1 MCSNLFRPFLTAP
14 YFSWPFH
21 FLTNSPYFIA
31 RLVYPC
37 TVLFS
42 IFIQESSRGLL
53 EAHLPAASASQS
65 SAKAQLLIT
74 ASFRVSLP
82 PNIPLPP
89 NIVTFISSNRSLL
102 IFYLLFVIKYRR
114 TLFAKIS
121 AGMRYYS
128 VTLYAT
134 TFSNLIVTHGLSHHL
149 RYYSEG
155 FRYAPYFRF
164 VVRHRFVSV
173 VIFCCCPAC
182 ISAASVLCRA

>member
-121 AGMRYYS
+121 ARMRYNS
-128 VTLYAT
+128 VTFYAMPI
-134 TFSNLIVTHGLSHHL
+134 SNLIVAHGFSHPL
-149 RYYSEG
+149 RYYSDG
-155 FRYAPYFRF
+155 FRYAAYFRF
-164 VVRHRFVSV
+164 MVRHKLVS
-173 VIFCCCPAC
+173 FAF
-182 ISAASVLCRA
+182 

>member
-42 IFIQESSRGLL
+42 IFIQEPSRGLL

-82 PNIPLPP
+82 PNTPLPP

-102 IFYLLFVIKYRR
+102 IPIPLYSKNKNRTSVNPLYFVLVLSNSL
-114 TLFAKIS
+114 TCLT
-121 AGMRYYS
+121 
-128 VTLYAT
+128 VTLT
-134 TFSNLIVTHGLSHHL
+134 LGSIITLKKPPFSSI
-149 RYYSEG
+149 
-155 FRYAPYFRF
+155 
-164 VVRHRFVSV
+164 
-173 VIFCCCPAC
+173 
-182 ISAASVLCRA
+182 

>member
-82 PNIPLPP
+82 PNTPLPP

-102 IFYLLFVIKYRR
+102 ICSTLLFVIKYRR

-128 VTLYAT
+128 VTLYAM
-134 TFSNLIVTHGLSHHL
+134 TFSNLIVAHGFSHLL
-149 RYYSEG
+149 RYYSDG
-155 FRYAPYFRF
+155 FRYAAYFRF
-164 VVRHRFVSV
+164 MVRH
-173 VIFCCCPAC
+173 IF
-182 ISAASVLCRA
+182 ASFAFLSRL

>member
-14 YFSWPFH
+14 YFSWPFNI
-21 FLTNSPYFIA
+21 LTSSTYFIA

-37 TVLFS
+37 AVLLS

-74 ASFRVSLP
+74 TSFRVSLP

-102 IFYLLFVIKYRR
+102 IVYLLQCLTCNFSVFCFSYRLSRHCVKFQCLTIALVLYNELPIFSFYFFDSFTIAFV
-114 TLFAKIS
+114 L
-121 AGMRYYS
+121 
-128 VTLYAT
+128 L
-134 TFSNLIVTHGLSHHL
+134 L
-149 RYYSEG
+149 
-155 FRYAPYFRF
+155 
-164 VVRHRFVSV
+164 
-173 VIFCCCPAC
+173 
-182 ISAASVLCRA
+182 

>member
-42 IFIQESSRGLL
+42 IFTQESSRGLL

-65 SAKAQLLIT
+65 SVKAQLLIT

-102 IFYLLFVIKYRR
+102 NPITQPNTFYKI
-114 TLFAKIS
+114 TLCFI
-121 AGMRYYS
+121 
-128 VTLYAT
+128 
-134 TFSNLIVTHGLSHHL
+134 
-149 RYYSEG
+149 
-155 FRYAPYFRF
+155 RF
-164 VVRHRFVSV
+164 NH
-173 VIFCCCPAC
+173 I
-182 ISAASVLCRA
+182 IN